1 MARRNTNND
10 SALGFVLLF
19 VLAGAISFIQTN
31 IDTILIVLICVGSL
45 IFIIGSIFLIKYLV
59 KRSKL
64 KKSYLN
70 SAYYNETNIPYGKA
84 LEERGVKFEIDTYN
98 KIRAAIGPNFPM
110 LADVLVPQ
118 VDAINKDA
126 QIDLILFHSSGIYV
140 IEMKNFSGPL
150 VGGKDDEY
158 WVPYIFAP
166 KSRKDKNSKDH
177 YDRNWALYNN
187 KVKKWKTYN
196 PIRQNEKHIKV
207 LNSIIKAQY
216 INIVLFSDSMF
227 VNNGIT
233 KSMISNVMSVDDFIN
248 SLTQDISFSSIFDN
262 KPIYEKIKEYD
273 RNSSPQA
280 KLLHIAR
287 VKSKENSF

>member
-118 VDAINKDA
+118 VHAINKDA